1 MEHVVLVIVGFLMA
15 TILGLLII
23 PRVLVISFR
32 KRLFD
37 MPDVRKVH
45 SCPIPRLGG
54 VTFFPVIILVMC
66 SICLLEL
73 YSGGFPS
80 VMTGYNLLNEMLCL
94 LVGLM
99 LLYIV
104 GVCDDLIGVRYNRKF
119 LVQILAAAF
128 LPLSGLYIH
137 DFYGLFG
144 WYEIPALLGVSFTM
158 LLTVFVINA
167 INLIDGI
174 DGLASGLCMV
184 ALSIFG
190 VTLAINGWWI
200 YTMLA
205 FVCIGV
211 LIPFFLYNV
220 FGNAERGHKI
230 FMGDTGCLTL
240 GFIISLLAI
249 KYIVSM
255 EQARSVSD
263 GWPLVIAFS
272 VLLVPCLDVFRVIL
286 SRIRRHVNPFKPD
299 RTHFHHK
306 MLEMGLTPRKALIW
320 IELISIAFIA
330 FTMLLVH
337 VGVLAYWV
345 FIYDVVLWTLLNLWF
360 SRIIRKKSYLV
371 KPKTDQA

>member
-1 MEHVVLVIVGFLMA
+1 MDQVFQIVLGFILA
-15 TILGLLII
+15 TMLGLFII
-23 PRVLVISFR
+23 PRILVISHR

-45 SCPIPRLGG
+45 CRPISRLGG
-54 VTFFPVIILVMC
+54 VTFFPVIVLVMC
-66 SICLLEL
+66 SISLFEL
-73 YSGGFPS
+73 HN
-80 VMTGYNLLNEMLCL
+80 GYAIGLGRNLLNEMLCL

-137 DFYGLFG
+137 NFYGLFG
-144 WYEIPALLGVSFTM
+144 WYEIPALVGVLFTM
-158 LLTVFVINA
+158 LLTVFIINA

-205 FVCIGV
+205 FVCVGV
-211 LIPFFLYNV
+211 LIPFFIYNV

-230 FMGDTGCLTL
+230 FMGDTGSLTL
-240 GFIISLLAI
+240 GFIISLLAV

-255 EQARSVSD
+255 GQTESVVD

-286 SRIRRHVNPFKPD
+286 SRLKRRVHPFKPD
-299 RTHFHHK
+299 RCHFHHK
-306 MLEMGLTPRKALIW
+306 ILNMGFTPRKALIF

-330 FTMLLVH
+330 FTVLLVH

-345 FIYDVVLWTLLNLWF
+345 FIYDVILWTLLNVWF
-360 SRIIRKKSYLV
+360 SRIIRKKSYWV
-371 KPKTDQA
+371 ETKKTE

>member
-1 MEHVVLVIVGFLMA
+1 MEHVFQIVLGFILA
-15 TILGLLII
+15 TMLGLFII
-23 PRVLVISFR
+23 PRILVISHR

-37 MPDVRKVH
+37 MPDIRKVH
-45 SCPIPRLGG
+45 CRPISRLGG
-54 VTFFPVIILVMC
+54 VTFFPVIVLVMC
-66 SICLLEL
+66 SISLFEL
-73 YSGGFPS
+73 HN
-80 VMTGYNLLNEMLCL
+80 GYAIGLGRNLLNEMLCL

-137 DFYGLFG
+137 NFYGLFG
-144 WYEIPALLGVSFTM
+144 WYEIPALVGVLFTM
-158 LLTVFVINA
+158 LLTVFIINA

-205 FVCIGV
+205 FVCVGV
-211 LIPFFLYNV
+211 LIPFFIYNV

-230 FMGDTGCLTL
+230 FMGDTGSLTL
-240 GFIISLLAI
+240 GFIISLLAV

-255 EQARSVSD
+255 GQTESVVD

-286 SRIRRHVNPFKPD
+286 SRLKRRVHPFKPD
-299 RTHFHHK
+299 RCHFHHK
-306 MLEMGLTPRKALIW
+306 ILNMGFTPRKALIF

-330 FTMLLVH
+330 FTVLLVH

-345 FIYDVVLWTLLNLWF
+345 FIYDVILWTLLNVWF
-360 SRIIRKKSYLV
+360 SRIIRKKSYWV
-371 KPKTDQA
+371 ETKKTE

>member
-1 MEHVVLVIVGFLMA
+1 MEHVFLVILGFVMA
-15 TILGLLII
+15 TILGLSII
-23 PRVLVISFR
+23 PRVLVISLR

-54 VTFFPVIILVMC
+54 VTFFPVIVLVMC
-66 SICLLEL
+66 SISLIEL
-73 YSGGFPS
+73 YSGGFPLFIFG
-80 VMTGYNLLNEMLCL
+80 TNLLSEMLCL

-104 GVCDDLIGVRYNRKF
+104 GVCDDLIGVRYSRKF
-119 LVQILAAAF
+119 MIQILASAF

-137 DFYGLFG
+137 NFYGWFG
-144 WYEIPALLGVSFTM
+144 WYEIPLLLGASFTM
-158 LLTVFVINA
+158 LLTVFIINA

-174 DGLASGLCMV
+174 DGLASGICMV
-184 ALSIFG
+184 AFTIFG
-190 VTLAINGWWI
+190 VTLGMNGWWL
-200 YTMLA
+200 YTILA
-205 FVCIGV
+205 FVCVGV
-211 LIPFFLYNV
+211 LIPFFFYNV
-220 FGNAERGHKI
+220 FGNADRGHKI
-230 FMGDTGCLTL
+230 FMGDTGSLTL

-255 EQARSVSD
+255 ELTESVTD

-272 VLLVPCLDVFRVIL
+272 VLLVPCLDVFRVVL
-286 SRIRRHVNPFKPD
+286 SRLHRHVNPFKPD

-306 MLEMGLTPRKALIW
+306 MLEMGFTPRKALIL

-330 FTMLLVH
+330 FTVLLVH

-345 FIYDVVLWTLLNLWF
+345 FICDVVLWILLNVWF
-360 SRIIRKKSYLV
+360 SRVIRKKSYLV
-371 KPKTDQA
+371 DTKTA

>member
-1 MEHVVLVIVGFLMA
+1 MEHVFQIVLGFILA
-15 TILGLLII
+15 TMLGLFII
-23 PRVLVISFR
+23 PRILVISHR

-45 SCPIPRLGG
+45 CRPISRLGG
-54 VTFFPVIILVMC
+54 VTFFPVIVLVMC
-66 SICLLEL
+66 SISLFEL
-73 YSGGFPS
+73 HN
-80 VMTGYNLLNEMLCL
+80 GYAIGLGRNLLNEMLCW

-137 DFYGLFG
+137 NFYGLFG
-144 WYEIPALLGVSFTM
+144 WYEIPALVGVLFTM
-158 LLTVFVINA
+158 LLTVFIINA

-205 FVCIGV
+205 FVCVGV
-211 LIPFFLYNV
+211 LIPFFIYNV

-230 FMGDTGCLTL
+230 FMGDTGSLTL
-240 GFIISLLAI
+240 GFIISLLAV

-255 EQARSVSD
+255 GQTESVVD

-286 SRIRRHVNPFKPD
+286 SRLKRRVHPFKPD
-299 RTHFHHK
+299 RCHFHHK
-306 MLEMGLTPRKALIW
+306 ILNMGFTPRKALIF

-330 FTMLLVH
+330 FTVLLVH

-345 FIYDVVLWTLLNLWF
+345 FIYDVILWTLLNVWF
-360 SRIIRKKSYLV
+360 SRIIRKKSYWV
-371 KPKTDQA
+371 ETKKTE

>member
-1 MEHVVLVIVGFLMA
+1 MEHVFLVILGFVMA
-15 TILGLLII
+15 TILGLFII

-54 VTFFPVIILVMC
+54 VTFFPVIVLVMC
-66 SICLLEL
+66 SISLFEL
-73 YSGGFPS
+73 YNGRFPS
-80 VMTGYNLLNEMLCL
+80 VMIGYNLLNEMLCL
-94 LVGLM
+94 LIGLM

-104 GVCDDLIGVRYNRKF
+104 GVCDDLIGVRYSRKF
-119 LVQILAAAF
+119 IVQILASAF

-137 DFYGLFG
+137 NFYGLFG
-144 WYEIPALLGVSFTM
+144 WYEIPPLLGASFTI

-174 DGLASGLCMV
+174 DGLASGLCMI
-184 ALSIFG
+184 AFSIFG
-190 VTLAINGWWI
+190 VGLGMNGWWM

-205 FVCIGV
+205 FVCVGV

-220 FGNAERGHKI
+220 FGKAERGHKI
-230 FMGDTGCLTL
+230 FMGDTGSLTL
-240 GFIISLLAI
+240 GFIISLLGI

-255 EQARSVSD
+255 EEVGSVSD

-272 VLLVPCLDVFRVIL
+272 VLLVPCLDVFRVVL
-286 SRIRRHVNPFKPD
+286 SRLQRHVNPFKPD

-306 MLEMGLTPRKALIW
+306 MLEMGFTPRKALIF
-320 IELISIAFIA
+320 IELISVSFIV

-345 FIYDVVLWTLLNLWF
+345 FIYDIVLWTLLNIWL

-371 KPKTDQA
+371 KTKTE

>member
-1 MEHVVLVIVGFLMA
+1 MEHVFQIVLGFILA
-15 TILGLLII
+15 TMLGLFII
-23 PRVLVISFR
+23 PRILVISHR

-37 MPDVRKVH
+37 IPDVRKVH
-45 SCPIPRLGG
+45 CRPISRLGG
-54 VTFFPVIILVMC
+54 VTFFPVIVLVMC
-66 SICLLEL
+66 SISLFEL
-73 YSGGFPS
+73 HN
-80 VMTGYNLLNEMLCL
+80 GYAIGLGRNLLNEMLCL

-137 DFYGLFG
+137 NFYGLFG
-144 WYEIPALLGVSFTM
+144 WYEIPALVGVLFTM
-158 LLTVFVINA
+158 LLTVFIINA

-205 FVCIGV
+205 FVCVGV
-211 LIPFFLYNV
+211 LIPFFIYNV
-220 FGNAERGHKI
+220 FGNAEKGHKI
-230 FMGDTGCLTL
+230 FMGDTGSLTL
-240 GFIISLLAI
+240 GFIISLLAV

-255 EQARSVSD
+255 GQTESVVD

-286 SRIRRHVNPFKPD
+286 SRLKRRVHPFKPD
-299 RTHFHHK
+299 RCHFHHK
-306 MLEMGLTPRKALIW
+306 ILNMGFTPRKALIF

-330 FTMLLVH
+330 FTVLLVH

-345 FIYDVVLWTLLNLWF
+345 FIYDVILWTLLNVWF
-360 SRIIRKKSYLV
+360 SRIIRKKSYWV
-371 KPKTDQA
+371 ETKKTE